1 MRTHLHRSVLGTLLV
16 LSAVPTLALAEVT
29 VVGPPTTT
37 TTIEALL
44 TKVCVI
50 VNIMFT
56 VLLIAAVIMV
66 IFAAFKYLTAQGEAE
81 AIKSAN
87 HSLIYAAIAI
97 AVGFFAKAIPIVVT
111 AFLSTNGT
119 GLNTGC

>member
-1 MRTHLHRSVLGTLLV
+1 MRTHLNKLVFGTFLV
-16 LSAVPTLALAEVT
+16 LSVAPALALAQVT

-66 IFAAFKYLTAQGEAE
+66 IFAAFKYLTAGGEAE
-81 AIKSAN
+81 KVTEAN
-87 HSLIYAAIAI
+87 HDILYAAIAVAI
-97 AVGFFAKAIPIVVT
+97 GIFAKVVPVIVANFFT
-111 AFLSTNGT
+111 T
-119 GLNTGC
+119 GIVAC